1 MPLYMRTLAI
11 AALIAWFAAVAA
23 ASRQAPASQANID
36 VIVVGAGLSGLT
48 AAVDMGRAG
57 VNVLVVDMN
66 SVAGGHAVL
75 AGGVALVGTPV
86 QERAGITDSPDLA
99 YRDWMDWTEDADPE
113 WTRFYVENSRKMI
126 YDWTTELG
134 VEFVRAGQ
142 ADGNS
147 VPRFHFTKGRA
158 LHLVMPIFRTALAL
172 PSVSFL
178 WNARA
183 ERLVVN
189 GGRVEGV
196 VVRHLRTGSVDTLRA
211 KTTVLAT
218 GGFESDLK
226 RVLANWT
233 PRLPRP
239 DSLLIG
245 SAISATGSGHDL
257 ATTAGA
263 AMSRIDR
270 HYIYIDGMVDPRDPL
285 GTHALTAGNDSSIW
299 VNAQGQRFT
308 NEHGFDK
315 AILADLVKQ
324 KPSTYWM
331 IFDEET
337 KGDFGV
343 RGAAWLSNPAGH
355 QLLDNPK
362 AVSKANTIDALAMTA
377 GLPPQALADTVRRYN
392 GMIEDLEDADFR
404 RFQPGDLRPPRIRTP
419 PFYAVRMYPM
429 TRKNMGGVAID
440 RQARV
445 LNQQGQVVPGLYAVG
460 ELTGSVGINGS
471 HGLDGLFLGPAILTG
486 RLAGLSLAATYGQRG
501 SSSAR
506 VTPASPPTSAATS
519 AATSALPAR
528 TVDSLTPLLAK
539 KRDGYW
545 HFEMAH
551 GIVRERGYACTRCHS
566 TDVPFSLPA
575 TTPQRVAQI
584 EICANC
590 H

>member
-1 MPLYMRTLAI
+1 MNHRLRTLLFVALVGWLG
-11 AALIAWFAAVAA
+11 AALIA
-23 ASRQAPASQANID
+23 SQASAPQPAAPD

-57 VNVLVVDMN
+57 VDVLVIDMN

-86 QERAGITDSPDLA
+86 QEKAGIRDSPDLA
-99 YRDWMDWTEDADPE
+99 YRDWMEWTEDGDPE
-113 WTRFYVENSRKMI
+113 WTRFYVENSRAMI
-126 YDWTTELG
+126 YDWATALG
-134 VEFVRAGQ
+134 VEFVRASE

-172 PSVSFL
+172 PTVSFR
-178 WNARA
+178 WNTRV
-183 ERLVVN
+183 ERLVVTN
-189 GGRVEGV
+189 GRVDGV
-196 VVRHLRTGSVDTLRA
+196 VVRQLRTGATETLRA
-211 KTTVLAT
+211 KSTVLAT

-233 PRLPRP
+233 PRLPKP

-245 SAISATGSGHDL
+245 SAISATGSGHDM
-257 ATTAGA
+257 ASAAGA
-263 AMSRIDR
+263 AMRRIDR
-270 HYIYIDGMVDPRDPL
+270 HYIYIDGMVDPRDPA

-299 VNAQGQRFT
+299 VNAQGTRFT
-308 NEHGFDK
+308 NEHGYDK

-331 IFDEET
+331 IFDEAT
-337 KGDFGV
+337 KADFGV
-343 RGAAWLSNPAGH
+343 RGAAWVSNPRQGGAH
-355 QLLDNPK
+355 PILDNPK
-362 AVSKANTIDALAMTA
+362 AASKADTLEELAAQA
-377 GLPPQALADTVRRYN
+377 GLPAAALVETVNRYN
-392 GMIEDLEDADFR
+392 GMIEDLEDQDFR

-445 LNQQGQVVPGLYAVG
+445 LNQQGQVVPGLHAVG
-460 ELTGSVGINGS
+460 EITGSVGINGS

-486 RLAGLSLAATYGQRG
+486 RLAGMSLAKTYGR
-501 SSSAR
+501 SAER
-506 VTPASPPTSAATS
+506 PAAPVTRSMSVTPS
-519 AATSALPAR
+519 LR
-528 TVDSLTPLLAK
+528 TMNVDSLTPLLARP
-539 KRDGYW
+539 RDGYW
-545 HFEMAH
+545 HFEKVH
-551 GIVRERGYACTRCHS
+551 GLVRERAYECTRCH
-566 TDVPFSLPA
+566 VPQQVDL
-575 TTPQRVAQI
+575 AQTNV
-584 EICANC
+584 CANC

>member
-1 MPLYMRTLAI
+1 MPLYTRMLAT
-11 AALIAWFAAVAA
+11 AALIGWFAAAAA
-23 ASRQAPASQANID
+23 ASLQAPAPQTSPQSPD

-48 AAVDMGRAG
+48 AAVEMGRAG

-113 WTRFYVENSRKMI
+113 WTRFYVENSRTMI
-126 YDWTTELG
+126 YDWATQLG

-147 VPRFHFTKGRA
+147 VPRFHFTRGRA

-183 ERLVVN
+183 ERLVITN
-189 GGRVEGV
+189 GRVDGV
-196 VVRHLRTGSVDTLRA
+196 VVRHLRTGTVETLRA

-245 SAISATGSGHDL
+245 SAISATGSGHDM

-308 NEHGFDK
+308 NERGFDK

-337 KGDFGV
+337 KGDFSV
-343 RGAAWLSNPAGH
+343 RGAAWVSNPSQTH
-355 QLLDNPK
+355 PILDNPK
-362 AVSKANTIDALAMTA
+362 AASKADTIEELAAKA
-377 GLPPQALADTVRRYN
+377 GLPPDALAATVRRYN

-404 RFQPGDLRPPRIRTP
+404 RFEPGDLRPPRIRTP

-429 TRKNMGGVAID
+429 TRKNMGGVSID

-445 LNQQGQVVPGLYAVG
+445 LNQQGQVVPGLYAAG

-471 HGLDGLFLGPAILTG
+471 HGLDGLFLGPALLTG
-486 RLAGLSLAATYGQRG
+486 RLAGISLAATYGRTG
-501 SSSAR
+501 ESR
-506 VTPASPPTSAATS
+506 PAPRAQAA
-519 AATSALPAR
+519 APQGPLPAMNAN
-528 TVDSLTPLLAK
+528 SLTPLLAK
-539 KRDGYW
+539 KREGYW

-566 TDVPFSLPA
+566 TDVPYALPA
-575 TTPQRVAQI
+575 TTQQRVAQI

>member
-1 MPLYMRTLAI
+1 MHSFTRTLAV
-11 AALIAWFAAVAA
+11 AALIAWFGAVAA
-23 ASRQAPASQANID
+23 ASRQAAATSAAPD

-86 QERAGITDSPDLA
+86 QERAGIRDSPDLA

-126 YDWTTELG
+126 YDWATELG

-178 WNARA
+178 WNARV
-183 ERLVVN
+183 ERLVIT

-196 VVRHLRTGSVDTLRA
+196 VVRHLRTGSVETLRA

-218 GGFESDLK
+218 GGFESDLM

-257 ATTAGA
+257 AATAGA

-299 VNAQGQRFT
+299 VNAQGKRFT

-331 IFDEET
+331 IFDEAT
-337 KGDFGV
+337 RDDFGV
-343 RGAAWLSNPAGH
+343 RGAAWLGNPGGH

-362 AVSKANTIDALAMTA
+362 AVSKADTIEELATKA

-429 TRKNMGGVAID
+429 TRKNMGGVSID

-471 HGLDGLFLGPAILTG
+471 HGLDGLFLGPAMLTG
-486 RLAGLSLAATYGQRG
+486 RLAGLSLAATYGA
-501 SSSAR
+501 SSPGSAR
-506 VTPASPPTSAATS
+506 AAPAAPATTG
-519 AATSALPAR
+519 ATGALPAMNAN
-528 TVDSLTPLLAK
+528 SLTPLLAK

-551 GIVRERGYACTRCHS
+551 GIVRERGYACTQCHS
-566 TDVPFSLPA
+566 TAVPFALPA
-575 TTPQRVAQI
+575 TTAQRVAQI